1 VRFRLE
7 QTVQADPDAA
17 VAAFAT
23 PAFYAALGELRAIS
37 PPRVVSCDRD
47 DVRQLA
53 HIAVAYAFAG
63 DLSPAVRAVVDP
75 AKLTWVDHSEVDL
88 IARTVRFEMV
98 PDHYQSRFRCEG
110 RYRFVGAGPGRCT
123 QEMSGELSVR
133 YPLVGPVVERAILSG
148 LREQLVAEAAILA
161 RWATRGPG
169 AE

>member
-1 VRFRLE
+1 MRFRLE

-63 DLSPAVRAVVDP
+63 DLSAAVRAVVDP
-75 AKLTWVDHSEVDL
+75 ARLTWVDHSEVDL
-88 IARTVRFEMV
+88 TARTVRFEMV